1 VLVEA
6 KSILL
11 GTPASRHARG
21 TVAAG
26 ASVVRG
32 AAPSRRCDA

>member
-11 GTPASRHARG
+11 GTPAARHARG
-21 TVAAG
+21 AVAACAIVGRG
-26 ASVVRG
+26 AS
-32 AAPSRRCDA
+32 PSRRCDA